1 MPKYSIMPKGSGLI
15 PVDRQRVLQRIS
27 TNSIDDQGEAVQQP
41 QAQPGPSTDYSPR
54 RLLIREITTADTEAA
69 KKNQAQRRKRVQAKC
84 GEVLT
89 EAECM
94 ERLRQDEESK
104 KAKGAGAKGAGAKG
118 KKGKS
123 GVVKSSLKQKPKPGV
138 KEKVT
143 EPMDVTPT
151 KSLAQPIHRPIESG
165 NESEAEIIQPRK
177 PRRKLIPSDD
187 SQEKQETPASMAPGL
202 ILGAFCKLMI
212 SETPD
217 HIRDFKNEHI

>member
-1 MPKYSIMPKGSGLI
+1 MPKYSIMPKGSGLF

-54 RLLIREITTADTEAA
+54 QLLIREITKVISPEGTADTEAA

-138 KEKVT
+138 KEK
-143 EPMDVTPT
+143 
-151 KSLAQPIHRPIESG
+151 SLNQWMSLLQSHWLNLFIAQSNP
-165 NESEAEIIQPRK
+165 
-177 PRRKLIPSDD
+177 IPSLKLKSFD
-187 SQEKQETPASMAPGL
+187 QESLVG
-202 ILGAFCKLMI
+202 
-212 SETPD
+212 
-217 HIRDFKNEHI
+217 N